1 MEQENLRKFSDQ
13 HICVDGKERASV
25 QLRELQT
32 LWFNTGTLCNLACAD
47 CYIESSPKNDRLEYL
62 SFTEMSEYLIELIE
76 GNYDTQ
82 EIGFTGGEPFLNPE
96 IIEMLNKSLELNFR
110 VLVLTNA
117 MKPMIKRAVQLKK
130 LKEKNP
136 QLNKLELESSIDV
149 FSKTVSDALISGKN
163 VEIRGLGRWYLR
175 KLKENFNARNP
186 STNELIYKPE
196 RVKVRFR
203 SSKKLNKRIN
213 E

>member
-1 MEQENLRKFSDQ
+1 
-13 HICVDGKERASV
+13 
-25 QLRELQT
+25 
-32 LWFNTGTLCNLACAD
+32 
-47 CYIESSPKNDRLEYL
+47 
-62 SFTEMSEYLIELIE
+62 MSRIKLI
-76 GNYDTQ
+76 
-82 EIGFTGGEPFLNPE
+82 
-96 IIEMLNKSLELNFR
+96 
-110 VLVLTNA
+110 
-117 MKPMIKRAVQLKK
+117 KK

-136 QLNKLELESSIDV
+136 KLNKLELESSIDV